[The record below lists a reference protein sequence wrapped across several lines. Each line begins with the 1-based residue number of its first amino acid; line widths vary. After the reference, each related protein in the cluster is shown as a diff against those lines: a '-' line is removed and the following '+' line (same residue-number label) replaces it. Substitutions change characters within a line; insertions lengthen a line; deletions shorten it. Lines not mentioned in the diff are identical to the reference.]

1 MMVTLFD
8 YIFYRVYKFFQKK
21 DNFIPDTKAS
31 ATLSLMQFFTLLD
44 ILVFVRI
51 MYPFSLPNKMYVLPV
66 ILILGGLNWYRYE
79 RNFNIEE
86 LENRWSKEDSARR
99 KKNGWFIVLYLVA
112 SFLILGIYGTI
123 TN

>member
-99 KKNGWFIVLYLVA
+99 KKNGWFIER
-112 SFLILGIYGTI
+112 FFDMG
-123 TN
+123 